1 MKSFKIMLIMFL
13 AMFSA
18 SLFAQLALKLVPNQQ
33 KYMQYEP
40 IYMLLRIRNDSGR
53 PIVFGHNAKLQAKLY
68 FEITDRQGRI
78 IGGDN
83 PEPIILSRG
92 KVINP
97 AQTGDIV
104 LKFSHYFKLNNVGT
118 YRIHAY
124 ISHPLIKEQFKS
136 NDITLEVTRGVKIW
150 SRTIGVPDGQ
160 TGVGGET
167 ITYDSSRTYSIRQ
180 LLDGHTSYYYC
191 TLEDNQKMYQ
201 VFRMGPVMTGER
213 PTCVIDTA
221 GSLHILMEIATKIFK
236 YYKVDISGQLL
247 ESNKYYKL
255 SKTRPSLVKGNDG
268 KIFVSGGE
276 PAVPN
281 VDFLVR
287 EKSFTSL
294 DEE

>member
-1 MKSFKIMLIMFL
+1 MKSFKILL
-13 AMFSA
+13 LLLFSIVSA
-18 SLFAQLALKLVPNQQ
+18 PLFAQLALKLTPNQQ

-53 PIVFGHNAKLQAKLY
+53 PIVFGHNIKLQAKLF
-68 FEITDRQGRI
+68 FEITDQKGNMI
-78 IGGDN
+78 SEEN
-83 PEPIILSRG
+83 PSPIILSRG

-104 LKFSHYFKLNNVGT
+104 IKFSHYHNLTNIGS

-124 ISHPLIKEQFKS
+124 ISHPMLKEKFKS
-136 NDITLEVTRGVKIW
+136 NDITIEIARGIKIW
-150 SRTIGVPDGQ
+150 SRTIGVPDGSI
-160 TGVGGET
+160 GSRGEI
-167 ITYDSSRTYSIRQ
+167 ITYDSSRTYSVRH
-180 LLDGHTSYYYC
+180 LLDGHTPYYYC
-191 TLEDNQKMYQ
+191 TLEDNKKMYQ
-201 VFRMGPVMTGER
+201 VFRMGPAMTGEK
-213 PTCVIDTA
+213 PSCIVDAA
-221 GSLHILMEIATKIFK
+221 GSLHILIEIATKIFK

-255 SKTRPSLVKGNDG
+255 TKTRPRLVKGKDG

-287 EKSFTSL
+287 EKSFTTL
-294 DEE
+294 D

>member
-1 MKSFKIMLIMFL
+1 MKSLKLLLIMFF

-18 SLFAQLALKLVPNQQ
+18 SLFAQMVLKLVPNQQ
-33 KYMQYEP
+33 SYMQYEP

-53 PIVFGHNAKLQAKLY
+53 PMVFGHNAKLQAKLF
-68 FEITDRQGRI
+68 FEITDNKGNI
-78 IGGDN
+78 IGEEN
-83 PEPIILSRG
+83 PEPILLSRG

-124 ISHPLIKEQFKS
+124 ISHPLIKEKFKS
-136 NDITLEVTRGVKIW
+136 NDIKLEISRGVKIW
-150 SRTIGVPDGQ
+150 SRTIGVPDGT
-160 TGVGGET
+160 TGLGGEV
-167 ITYDSSRTYSIRQ
+167 ITHDSSRTYSIRQ
-180 LLDGHTSYYYC
+180 LLDGNTPYYYC
-191 TLEDNQKMYQ
+191 TLEDNNKMYQ
-201 VFRMGPVMTGER
+201 VFRMGPVMAGDR
-213 PTCVIDTA
+213 PVCIVDTA

-236 YYKVDISGQLL
+236 YYKIDISGQLL

-255 SKTRPSLVKGNDG
+255 SKTRPALVKGNDG
-268 KIFVSGGE
+268 KIFVSGGD
-276 PAVPN
+276 PAIPN

-287 EKSFTSL
+287 EKSFTNI